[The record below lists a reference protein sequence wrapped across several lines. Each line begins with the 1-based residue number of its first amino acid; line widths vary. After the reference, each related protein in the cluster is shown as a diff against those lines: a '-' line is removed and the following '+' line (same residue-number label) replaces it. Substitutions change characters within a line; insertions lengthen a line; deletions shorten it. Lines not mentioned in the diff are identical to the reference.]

1 MASKI
6 PYRVSAGNIIYP
18 DGWRALQEQKQG
30 NIQGLPTLRGTAVAT
45 DGVLVAI
52 LTWDGTLLVGHLDYF
67 IADKNVSTAR
77 PTAAPKP
84 KAARAP
90 KVMIEDFC

>member
-6 PYRVSAGNIIYP
+6 PYCVGSGTIIYP
-18 DGWRALQEQKQG
+18 DGWRALQEQKSG
-30 NIQGLPTLRGTAVAT
+30 NIQGLPSLRGTAVAT

-52 LTWDGTLLVGHLDYF
+52 QSWDGKLSVGHLDYF
-67 IADKNVSTAR
+67 IADKDEPAAR
-77 PTAAPKP
+77 PVTVKKT

-90 KVMIEDFC
+90 KVVIEDFC

>member
-6 PYRVSAGNIIYP
+6 PYCVGAGTIIYP
-18 DGWRALQEQKQG
+18 DGWRPLQEQKSG
-30 NIQGLPTLRGTAVAT
+30 NIHGLPTLRGTAIAT

-52 LTWDGTLLVGHLDYF
+52 LTWDGKLSVGHLDYF
-67 IADKNVSTAR
+67 IADKDEPAAR
-77 PTAAPKP
+77 PIATPKA

-90 KVMIEDFC
+90 KVVIEDFC

>member
-1 MASKI
+1 MAFKI
-6 PYRVSAGNIIYP
+6 PYLVGAGTIIYP

-30 NIQGLPTLRGTAVAT
+30 NIHGLPTLRGTAVAT

-52 LTWDGTLLVGHLDYF
+52 FKWDGTLSVGHLDYF
-67 IADKNVSTAR
+67 IADKNVSAAR

-84 KAARAP
+84 KTARTP
-90 KVMIEDFC
+90 KVVIEDFC